1 MPPIEA
7 AFLGCPVLI
16 TDLEGHK
23 EQMGDAALYF
33 NGCNAAELAEQMRLI
48 MTDSAARDA
57 LLHRE
62 RSLARQFSSVD
73 YFGEI
78 RNIIEE
84 FRPFRQTWG

>member
-1 MPPIEA
+1 MSTKSKIIILVICVLLA
-7 AFLGCPVLI
+7 AGGLA
-16 TDLEGHK
+16 
-23 EQMGDAALYF
+23 AALYF